1 MLSELMKLEYL
12 GFEEVKK
19 LLKCI
24 SEFLDVTGLGSGLE
38 SRESRETLGA
48 DFLMVLTLGLS
59 LVDLVSYYF
68 LTFDFVCYED
78 LLVCK
83 V

>member
-1 MLSELMKLEYL
+1 MKLEYL

-19 LLKCI
+19 LLKWI

-38 SRESRETLGA
+38 SRESRETFGA
-48 DFLMVLTLGLS
+48 DFLMVLTLGLI
-59 LVDLVSYYF
+59 LVDLVSYF
-68 LTFDFVCYED
+68 LTFDFVCYEG